1 MSRGQPS
8 LTQAELETVAAKFG
22 LDNST
27 SAIVDTFDGELDLS
41 AFYRSLLEPLS
52 ERSKSLLDKIWKLV
66 DTAEL
71 GMT

>member
-1 MSRGQPS
+1 M
-8 LTQAELETVAAKFG
+8 AAKFG

-27 SAIVDTFDGELDLS
+27 NAIVDTFDGELKLS
-41 AFYRSLLEPLS
+41 VFYGSLLEPLS
-52 ERSKSLLDKIWKLV
+52 ERSKNLLNKIWTLV

>member
-1 MSRGQPS
+1 M
-8 LTQAELETVAAKFG
+8 AAKFG

-27 SAIVDTFDGELDLS
+27 NAIVDTFDGELALS
-41 AFYRSLLEPLS
+41 EFYRSLLEPLS
-52 ERSKSLLDKIWKLV
+52 ERSKDLLDKIWKLL